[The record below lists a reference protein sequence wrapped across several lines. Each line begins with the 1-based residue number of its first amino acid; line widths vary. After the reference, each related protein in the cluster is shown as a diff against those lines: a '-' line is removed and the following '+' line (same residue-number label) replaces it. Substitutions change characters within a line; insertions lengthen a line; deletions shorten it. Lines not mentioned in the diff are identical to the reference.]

1 MGLYPEVRMRSRVQK
16 LFHVLKST
24 AEGIQP
30 MSAMTK
36 AIPAGVVH
44 DHVAGTTVAG
54 GGADTVR
61 ATATTVDTNSTEA
74 STLMTLSRVLN
85 CPINSKP
92 LHAKNSPAVTSDVR
106 EIRMRAE
113 TPSRLSKNAPVTIPT
128 AAMTKKHVPRVKPR

>member
-1 MGLYPEVRMRSRVQK
+1 MRSRVQK

-44 DHVAGTTVAG
+44 DHVSGTTVAG

-61 ATATTVDTNSTEA
+61 ANATTVDTSNTEA
-74 STLMTLSRVLN
+74 STLMTLSKALN
-85 CPINSKP
+85 FPSHSKAM
-92 LHAKNSPAVTSDVR
+92 HARNNPTVTSEVKALPVR
-106 EIRMRAE
+106 AD

-128 AAMTKKHVPRVKPR
+128 AAMTKKHVPKVKPR